1 MASSARGA
9 SLRFPRFDT
18 AIAAR
23 SLGDCDQLPGVDP
36 PSLTTRSHWFPSPV
50 PLTAAHPHVLRCHSR
65 PSLTGARR
73 LTTHS
78 PQGPR
83 LECAPTRSPA
93 LSRAEGLTLAFTLR
107 TASPSPPRATDA
119 SFKLSNSLTLHTLS
133 ELENLYI
140 RPFHAQSLRRQQA
153 RKEREEETRKK
164 KQAKRQRQVSAA
176 SAGEERRHFAPT
188 TAKVVSRVRLPQP
201 TASSSRPAFA
211 ATHPEYAQQHDGRPY
226 TPYDVSTL
234 GKTTSELLSPHTGLS
249 PSHSD
254 SIPSLQGT
262 TSSTSSFFA
271 MALQQP
277 HPPEHE
283 HAASPFSARS
293 TAASYG
299 TTLAPASSS
308 TSLHSA
314 TATVSPLL
322 EHAASPSSALAPPHP
337 GPDHSSQPST
347 YPYPLPPRSLAAPTS
362 SSSSQTQ
369 AFTSASAL
377 LSTPHPPTPAASSS
391 SKRSPLMLGSQAS
404 FSALPPVPP
413 LPFDGPPLVGMGLGQ
428 GSQGWKGGGLGGGSG
443 GGGSSSPDHTRRSGR
458 ERERE
463 KARWEEQ
470 EERGAGGSG
479 SGFLPARL
487 RAQEQG
493 SGEGSDDELPPA
505 DSADD
510 SADLSADLE
519 AGEGEEE
526 GGDGFDP
533 LSQDTVVHDSQSQ
546 SQQREGEWSEEEA
559 EGTREG
565 WKVG

>member
-1 MASSARGA
+1 MPLAPQPYGRPTPDHPLPARTEKADQGREERRERGECVDVIGPEA
-9 SLRFPRFDT
+9 VGELEGEFEGWSEKK
-18 AIAAR
+18 
-23 SLGDCDQLPGVDP
+23 LGK
-36 PSLTTRSHWFPSPV
+36 
-50 PLTAAHPHVLRCHSR
+50 
-65 PSLTGARR
+65 RR
-73 LTTHS
+73 AVERDE
-78 PQGPR
+78 GPR
-83 LECAPTRSPA
+83 RGEK
-93 LSRAEGLTLAFTLR
+93 G
-107 TASPSPPRATDA
+107 PR
-119 SFKLSNSLTLHTLS
+119 
-133 ELENLYI
+133 
-140 RPFHAQSLRRQQA
+140 
-153 RKEREEETRKK
+153 

-428 GSQGWKGGGLGGGSG
+428 GN
-443 GGGSSSPDHTRRSGR
+443 
-458 ERERE
+458 
-463 KARWEEQ
+463 
-470 EERGAGGSG
+470 
-479 SGFLPARL
+479 
-487 RAQEQG
+487 
-493 SGEGSDDELPPA
+493 
-505 DSADD
+505 D